1 MCTQC
6 LQISDPYTPSSLKAV
21 SPKSLMQTLR
31 RFPQGVAKAFGALCF
46 IELPWLPPG
55 FLPPPK
61 DGSQHQAAQACVQRP
76 QAASASP
83 VSTKRP
89 LTDSPSALSPSNLLP
104 LAQRIRSDIQIWESD
119 VESPGKEIL
128 RSPPFPENSPSPI
141 SPCAKGLPSPAPLVF
156 TPVPPEKSICRNCE
170 AEMTPAQQSETTDRR
185 AFPASS

>member
-61 DGSQHQAAQACVQRP
+61 DGSQHQAAQ
-76 QAASASP
+76 ASASP